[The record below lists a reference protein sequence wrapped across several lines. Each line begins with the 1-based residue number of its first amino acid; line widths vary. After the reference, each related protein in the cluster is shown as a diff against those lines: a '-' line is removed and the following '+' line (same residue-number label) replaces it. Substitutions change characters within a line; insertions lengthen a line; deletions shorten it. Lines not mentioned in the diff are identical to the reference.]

1 MHEVR
6 VHADRRACITA
17 QLLKNFAS
25 TAGLSKLP
33 KKVFVVTS
41 PAGIKLRWTSVEG
54 SKTYDLSVRERVLV
68 AGFKPGMTLS
78 VVSMDADQM
87 ALAVDGAK
95 PAPSSGETPPKA
107 AKTPSTTPNP
117 PSTASRAPRRSR
129 RASRPSRPRSA
140 PRPQRP
146 ARPAPTR
153 KEPSSV
159 SQLNTLV
166 IAGLCTD
173 VRRNHSSLSLLEV
186 AKTLDDIAP
195 GVTVGDLVD
204 KDGRIIITYD
214 DVTKRPAARARSTSP
229 TPSARPAKPTQSAKK
244 SKPVKTSITLRE
256 FLADRLASSKGGISV
271 NDLAK
276 DTTFSLPAIRDELNK
291 MIADGQAKKT
301 GNTRATRYYPR

>member
-68 AGFKPGMTLS
+68 AGFKPGQTLS

-87 ALAVDGAK
+87 ALAVDRAK

-146 ARPAPTR
+146 ARPAPAR
-153 KEPSSV
+153 KEPSV
-159 SQLNTLV
+159 SQQLNTLV
-166 IAGLCTD
+166 IAGLCAD

-186 AKTLDDIAP
+186 AKTLDEIAP

-204 KDGRIIITYD
+204 KDGRVIITYAD
-214 DVTKRPAARARSTSP
+214 LSKRPAARART
-229 TPSARPAKPTQSAKK
+229 TPSTRSAKPAKS
-244 SKPVKTSITLRE
+244 SKTSYTLRE
-256 FLADRLASSKGGISV
+256 FVADMLRAARDGISV
-271 NDLAK
+271 NEIAK
-276 DTTFSLPAIRDELNK
+276 GTTYSLPEIRDELNK
-291 MIADGQAKKT
+291 MISDGQARKT
-301 GNTRATRYYPR
+301 GNTRATRYYAAR